1 MRRGRR
7 GGGREGSHK
16 VKELQHSDEVSTD
29 INCQSPTQRGD
40 VSSFSQSDRFFF
52 IISPCLF
59 VFLFFFFSL
68 HPDESFSNGGALIL
82 AAARFSLR
90 VPAGQGSRCHGN
102 SHRQITIIWP
112 FRPECSDLLSCPVG
126 HSGGR

>member
-1 MRRGRR
+1 MRR
-7 GGGREGSHK
+7 GGGSEGSHK

-29 INCQSPTQRGD
+29 INCQSPTHRGD

-52 IISPCLF
+52 YNQSLSVCLSGFF
-59 VFLFFFFSL
+59 VFSL
-68 HPDESFSNGGALIL
+68 HPDESFSDGGALIL
-82 AAARFSLR
+82 AAARFSPR